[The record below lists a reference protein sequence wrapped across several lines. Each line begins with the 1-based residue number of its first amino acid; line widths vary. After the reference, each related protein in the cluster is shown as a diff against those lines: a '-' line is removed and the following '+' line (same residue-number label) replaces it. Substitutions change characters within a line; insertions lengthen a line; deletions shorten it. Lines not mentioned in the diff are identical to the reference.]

1 MPMNLNQVQELIKKA
16 IPEAHVAI
24 NDLVGDGDHLQAIV
38 VSKNFEGKS
47 LLEQHQMILNP
58 LRESLKAELHALTL
72 KTYTPQQWEKT
83 KGKKL

>member
-1 MPMNLNQVQELIKKA
+1 MPMDINKVQDLIKKA
-16 IPEAHVAI
+16 IPEAYVSI

-38 VSKNFEGKS
+38 VSQKFEGKS

-72 KTYTPQQWEKT
+72 KTYTPSQWEKT